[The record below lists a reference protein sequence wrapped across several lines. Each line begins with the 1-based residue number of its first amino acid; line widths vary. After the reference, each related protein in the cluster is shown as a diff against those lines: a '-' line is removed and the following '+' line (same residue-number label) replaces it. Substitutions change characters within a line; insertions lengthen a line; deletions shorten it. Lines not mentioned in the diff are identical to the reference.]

1 MRPRIAFMRVADD
14 VSDFGEPDMQRHSK
28 AAVSDTR
35 LQRELIAVAG
45 VVDPGCACDHHHR
58 GRARLRILTREEN
71 LTCRARPHCTRDRTQ
86 LLRLAQAIL
95 RLPQRAAIAFAQ

>member
-71 LTCRARPHCTRDRTQ
+71 LTCRARPHTRGNFRIFYW
-86 LLRLAQAIL
+86 LAMPA
-95 RLPQRAAIAFAQ
+95 RERSYNFTRGPG